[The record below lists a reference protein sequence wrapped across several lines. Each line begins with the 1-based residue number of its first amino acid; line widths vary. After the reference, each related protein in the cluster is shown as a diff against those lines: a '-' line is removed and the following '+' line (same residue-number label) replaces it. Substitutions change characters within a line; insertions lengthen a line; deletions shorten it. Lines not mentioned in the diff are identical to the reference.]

1 MRARL
6 ALHQGVLFLATTGA
20 TGRLRLFDL
29 DGRRLEGGFEF
40 ASLDPASPLR
50 AGGFAVDED
59 RRIWLA
65 DEGSAAVRCFNVFGV
80 ETHRF
85 GPPTPEGASRVAKL
99 AYPDSSG
106 VIGRPAAIAVQG
118 SADDLQL
125 LVGSS
130 GPRRHGL
137 QLFGPGGELLRSLRP
152 RGDSHGS
159 FAGVSAVALSGEL
172 AFAVEAYA
180 SRVQVFRRLEHLFSF
195 DPQLV
200 DGETLQVLAPVGD
213 GRLLAAISGP
223 ASRVVMLDSGGVSL
237 GSVAGADAREGE
249 LDEPTGVVV
258 DWTGEDRTSR
268 VCIVD
273 AGGER
278 VQVFSLDGRCFGSF
292 EEAQA

>member
-6 ALHQGVLFLATTGA
+6 ALHQGVLFVATAGA

-40 ASLDPASPLR
+40 ASLEPGAPLR

-59 RRIWLA
+59 RRIWFA
-65 DEGSAAVRCFNVFGV
+65 DEGAAAVRCFNVFGV

-85 GPPTPEGASRVAKL
+85 GPPTPEGASRIAKL
-99 AYPDSSG
+99 AFPDSAG
-106 VIGRPAAIAVQG
+106 VIGRPASIAVQG

-125 LVGSS
+125 LVGSA

-152 RGDSHGS
+152 RGESHGR
-159 FAGVSAVALSGEL
+159 FAGVTAVALAGEL

-195 DPQLV
+195 DPGLLE
-200 DGETLQVLAPVGD
+200 GETLQALTPVGD
-213 GRLLAAISGP
+213 GRLLAVISGP
-223 ASRVVMLDSGGVSL
+223 AARVVMLDSGGEWL
-237 GSVAGADAREGE
+237 GSLAGAGAREGE
-249 LDEPTGVVV
+249 LDEPTGLAV
-258 DWTGEDRTSR
+258 DWTGEDRSSR

-273 AGGER
+273 IGGER